1 MNELTSDL
9 KSLHEATLNNLK
21 SSKAN
26 NTLRAYKS
34 DFKDF
39 GAFCVKHSLNSMPTE
54 PKIVSLYLTHLSK
67 NSKVSTLRR
76 RLVSIS
82 MVHKLKGHYLDTKHP
97 IIVENLMGIRRAK
110 GSIQKGK
117 KPLLINHLKSIINV
131 INEYKIDEIKKL
143 RSLEIKQSYSLD
155 LEVVLDEL
163 SSFQLIMRIW
173 NSFLR
178 V

>member
-1 MNELTSDL
+1 MNELVTDL
-9 KSLHEATLNNLK
+9 KKLHEDTLDNLK
-21 SSKAN
+21 RSKAN

-39 GAFCVKHSLNSMPTE
+39 GVFCAKHGFKSLPTE

-67 NSKVSTLRR
+67 KSKISTLRR

-97 IIVENLMGIRRAK
+97 IIVENLMGIKRVK

-117 KPLLINHLKSIINV
+117 KLSLIHI
-131 INEYKIDEIKKL
+131 
-143 RSLEIKQSYSLD
+143 
-155 LEVVLDEL
+155 
-163 SSFQLIMRIW
+163 
-173 NSFLR
+173 
-178 V
+178 